1 MLSKSLRKGIVSDF
15 QVSLHAKMA
24 MPWTQHNLFSII
36 SVEDIVV
43 FQGLQMFYF
52 DNFLYI
58 FGSRNAQ
65 VFSIEK
71 PQLKIIS
78 FQYIYT

>member
-1 MLSKSLRKGIVSDF
+1 M
-15 QVSLHAKMA
+15 SLHAKMA
-24 MPWTQHNLFSII
+24 VSESQQYPLNLNL
-36 SVEDIVV
+36 EDIVV
-43 FQGLQMFYF
+43 FQGLQMFNF

-78 FQYIYT
+78 FQSIYT

>member
-1 MLSKSLRKGIVSDF
+1 M
-15 QVSLHAKMA
+15 SLHAKMA
-24 MPWTQHNLFSII
+24 MSESQQYPLNLNLII
-36 SVEDIVV
+36 NVEDIVV
-43 FQGLQMFYF
+43 FQGLQMFNF

-78 FQYIYT
+78 FQSIYT